1 MPDVLQE
8 LYPEQDN
15 YGNEIYSKSA
25 YRIEEL
31 GPNHIFIA
39 DNKLLDEVY
48 EQCGLLFTLF
58 L

>member
-25 YRIEEL
+25 YRMEEL
-31 GPNHIFIA
+31 GPNHIMIA

-48 EQCGLLFTLF
+48 EQ
-58 L
+58 